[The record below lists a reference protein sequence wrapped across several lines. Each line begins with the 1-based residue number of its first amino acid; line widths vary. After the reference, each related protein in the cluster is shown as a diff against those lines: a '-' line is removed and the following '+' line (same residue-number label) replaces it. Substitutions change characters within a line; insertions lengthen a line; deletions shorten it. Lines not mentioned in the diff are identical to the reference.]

1 MKGGRTKA
9 RQIARAHI
17 LLSAE
22 KGKTDEAI
30 AEALQV
36 GLSTVARTRQRF
48 VEGGLEWALT
58 ERPRPGAARKLNG
71 KAEAFLIA
79 LACSAPPEGRT
90 RWTMQLLADW
100 MVEIGVVEELSD
112 ETVRRLPD
120 SDALRRGG
128 CGLASGT
135 QRSPRHDRLALLYQG
150 CSHQTQATLS

>member
-1 MKGGRTKA
+1 MSAKRYRVTLTGEERKTLQAVLRGGRAKA
-9 RQIARAHI
+9 RKIARAHI
-17 LLSAE
+17 LLSAD

-58 ERPRPGAARKLNG
+58 ERPRPGAARKLDG

-79 LACSAPPEGRT
+79 LACSGPPGGRT
-90 RWTMQLLADW
+90 RWTMQLLADR

-112 ETVRRLPD
+112 ETVRRSLK
-120 SDALRRGG
+120 RG
-128 CGLASGT
+128 
-135 QRSPRHDRLALLYQG
+135 RSSRG
-150 CSHQTQATLS
+150 